1 MAISINTSGATAA
14 VVSAP
19 TPINNTT
26 VSKAGT
32 SAATSVTAVT
42 VTEPVAKPEVDIEE
56 ISTTPSVQD
65 VRDAAAEVS
74 QYIDTVSRSL
84 QIAVDGELD
93 RPIVTVIDGDTEAV
107 IRQIPA
113 EEIVAIA
120 RFLKSQGVDMAG
132 RDSLSGI
139 LINQKG

>member
-1 MAISINTSGATAA
+1 MAISMNTVGVASAA
-14 VVSAP
+14 VSAP
-19 TPINNTT
+19 APSSDPTAGKAAAINAAVKT
-26 VSKAGT
+26 V
-32 SAATSVTAVT
+32 AV
-42 VTEPVAKPEVDIEE
+42 EPVAKPKVEIEE
-56 ISTTPSVQD
+56 ASTTPSVQD

-84 QIAVDGELD
+84 QISVDGEID
-93 RPIVTVIDGDTEAV
+93 RPIVTVIDGDTEEV

-139 LINQKG
+139 LLNQKG

>member
-1 MAISINTSGATAA
+1 MAISMNTVGVASAA
-14 VVSAP
+14 VSAP
-19 TPINNTT
+19 APSSDPAAGKAAAIN
-26 VSKAGT
+26 
-32 SAATSVTAVT
+32 AAVKTIAV
-42 VTEPVAKPEVDIEE
+42 EPVAKPKIEIEE
-56 ISTTPSVQD
+56 ASTTPSVQD

-84 QIAVDGELD
+84 QISVDGEID
-93 RPIVTVIDGDTEAV
+93 RPIVTVIDGDTEEV

-139 LINQKG
+139 LLNQKG

>member
-1 MAISINTSGATAA
+1 MAISINTLGATTA
-14 VVSAP
+14 VVSASAP
-19 TPINNTT
+19 NNN
-26 VSKAGT
+26 G
-32 SAATSVTAVT
+32 AATKATSSTAVAT
-42 VTEPVAKPEVDIEE
+42 VKEPAAKPKIDVEE

-65 VRDAAAEVS
+65 VRAAAAEVS

-84 QIAVDGELD
+84 QISVDGELD